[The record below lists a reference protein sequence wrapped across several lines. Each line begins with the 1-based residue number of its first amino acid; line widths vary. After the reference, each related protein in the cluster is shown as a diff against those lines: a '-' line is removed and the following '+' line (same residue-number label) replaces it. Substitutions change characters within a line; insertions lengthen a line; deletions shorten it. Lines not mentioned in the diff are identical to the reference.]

1 MKLSR
6 TEFALTGSISTPTP
20 HLHCAHMHTLHFCLP
35 HTLPFLGFGRAAA
48 AAAGV
53 RVRGRGRGRG
63 GGRLVCHVLCVLRRG
78 LWTVDCGLW
87 TSTCRIYTHL
97 YIYHRLLFAVYT
109 HCPDRQWICPCLS
122 VCLSVCLSAAIY
134 HPPSTKIRTYSESI
148 HFSPEYVTEYAYLLA
163 TPSEFRM

>member
-1 MKLSR
+1 
-6 TEFALTGSISTPTP
+6 
-20 HLHCAHMHTLHFCLP
+20 MHTLHFCLP

-87 TSTCRIYTHL
+87 TSTCRIYTFI
-97 YIYHRLLFAVYT
+97 YISSITVRCVY
-109 HCPDRQWICPCLS
+109 PLSRQTVDLSLS